1 MDKKLVK
8 KSCKVCVAL
17 LIGVIVGY
25 GVSKLL
31 EKDNKDN
38 KGNKGDEDEVKGVQ
52 PSCGCSS

>member
-1 MDKKLVK
+1 
-8 KSCKVCVAL
+8 

-31 EKDNKDN
+31 EKDNK
-38 KGNKGDEDEVKGVQ
+38 GDKEEEVKGVQ

>member
-31 EKDNKDN
+31 EKDNK
-38 KGNKGDEDEVKGVQ
+38 GNKGDGTEVKGVQ

>member
-8 KSCKVCVAL
+8 KSCKICVAL

-25 GVSKLL
+25 GLTKLL
-31 EKDNKDN
+31 ERDNK
-38 KGNKGDEDEVKGVQ
+38 EEEEVKGVQ

>member
-31 EKDNKDN
+31 EKDNK
-38 KGNKGDEDEVKGVQ
+38 GNKGDKEDEIKGAQ

>member
-31 EKDNKDN
+31 EKDNKEN
-38 KGNKGDEDEVKGVQ
+38 KGNEVKGVQ

>member
-25 GVSKLL
+25 GLTKLL
-31 EKDNKDN
+31 EKEK
-38 KGNKGDEDEVKGVQ
+38 KEKVKGVQ

>member
-25 GVSKLL
+25 GLTKLL
-31 EKDNKDN
+31 EKDNK
-38 KGNKGDEDEVKGVQ
+38 GEVKE

>member
-25 GVSKLL
+25 GLTKLL
-31 EKDNKDN
+31 EKDNK
-38 KGNKGDEDEVKGVQ
+38 GDKEEEVKGVQ

>member
-8 KSCKVCVAL
+8 KSCKVCSAL

-31 EKDNKDN
+31 EKDNNRDK
-38 KGNKGDEDEVKGVQ
+38 EDGVKGVQ